1 MFTFD
6 YIIDTVQAGKKQF
19 VSTFVQ
25 HEGIKKALNDF
36 IDGQTAYTKSAV
48 KVGTE
53 VSARISEEGSK
64 AFTEVTK
71 FDVSKFFK
79 VSK

>member
-6 YIIDTVQAGKKQF
+6 YVIDSVQNGKKQF
-19 VSTFVQ
+19 VNTFVQ

-36 IDGQTAYTKSAV
+36 VDGQTAYTKSAV
-48 KVGTE
+48 KAGTE
-53 VSARISEEGSK
+53 VSNRISEESVK
-64 AFTEVTK
+64 AFTELTK